1 MAYDNP
7 QNDGAL
13 AELAADP
20 ASRAAFL
27 KKMGGGVA
35 GASAFALFLSA
46 CGSKSSS
53 STTTSEATTTTTA
66 SGGTAMAN
74 EGDLKIV
81 NYALTLEY
89 LEADFYDKVVASGLF
104 KGAQLSLIKAIQSHE
119 HAHVAALKGTAAKLG
134 TPAAKPKTTFPLK
147 DAASVVALAAT
158 VENLGAAAY
167 LGQAANIKSKEILA
181 AAISIHSVEA
191 RHAAALNI
199 LLGKSPTP
207 DGAFAA
213 PLTMAQVLPKVKPF
227 IVA

>member
-1 MAYDNP
+1 MTNSNP

-35 GASAFALFLSA
+35 GASAFALFLAA
-46 CGSKSSS
+46 CGGSKNAS
-53 STTTSEATTTTTA
+53 STTTEAMTTT
-66 SGGTAMAN
+66 SGGAATAN

-104 KGAQLSLIKAIQSHE
+104 KGTQLDLIKAIQSHE

-134 TPAAKPKTTFPLK
+134 TPAAKPKTKFPVK
-147 DAASVVALAAT
+147 SAAAVLSLAAT
-158 VENLGAAAY
+158 VENICAAAY
-167 LGQAANIKSKEILA
+167 LGQAGNIKSKEILA

-191 RHAAALNI
+191 RHASALNMLI
-199 LLGKSPTP
+199 GKSPTP
-207 DGAFAA
+207 DGGFAA
-213 PLTMAQVLPKVKPF
+213 PLSMAQVLPKVKPF